1 MPEEKR
7 YWGGA
12 YCQNIK
18 SCWRG
23 MIDEQKELDGGA
35 ETTLETM
42 NMKSESQISFPEENV
57 SIWQLNE
64 NTMTSFDVQEH

>member
-1 MPEEKR
+1 
-7 YWGGA
+7 
-12 YCQNIK
+12 
-18 SCWRG
+18 

-42 NMKSESQISFPEENV
+42 NMKSEWQISFPEENV